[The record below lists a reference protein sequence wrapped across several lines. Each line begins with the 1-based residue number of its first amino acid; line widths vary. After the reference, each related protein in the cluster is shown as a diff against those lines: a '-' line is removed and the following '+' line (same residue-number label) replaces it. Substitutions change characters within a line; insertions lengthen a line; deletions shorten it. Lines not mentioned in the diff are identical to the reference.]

1 MMIKHVTLGILGAL
15 LSASAASAQYGPPP
29 GPPHGPPPAYDRG
42 AFWRGA
48 PDNPYQRIQFLQ
60 DRVNHGL
67 SDGSLNRR
75 EGMRVNRELDGVR
88 QWIHRMHW
96 EDEGKLTPD
105 QRGRVQGRL
114 DQISGQ
120 IRWMH
125 HNGW

>member
-1 MMIKHVTLGILGAL
+1 MKQITMGILGAL
-15 LSASAASAQYGPPP
+15 LSATAASAQFGPPP
-29 GPPHGPPPAYDRG
+29 GPPHGPPSAYDRG

-48 PDNPYQRIQFLQ
+48 PDSPYQRIQFLQ

-67 SDGSLNRR
+67 ADGSLDRH
-75 EGMRVNRELDGVR
+75 EGLRVNRELNGVR

-105 QRGRVQGRL
+105 QRGRVQVRL

-120 IRWMH
+120 IRWMR

>member
-1 MMIKHVTLGILGAL
+1 MRQITLGIMGAL
-15 LSASAASAQYGPPP
+15 LTATAASAQYAPPP
-29 GPPHGPPPAYDRG
+29 GQPPAYDRG

-48 PDNPYQRIQFLQ
+48 PDSPYQRIQFLQ

-67 SDGSLNRR
+67 ADGSLDHR
-75 EGMRVNRELDGVR
+75 EGNRVNHELDGVR

-105 QRGRVQGRL
+105 QLGRVQARL

-120 IRWMH
+120 IRWLR